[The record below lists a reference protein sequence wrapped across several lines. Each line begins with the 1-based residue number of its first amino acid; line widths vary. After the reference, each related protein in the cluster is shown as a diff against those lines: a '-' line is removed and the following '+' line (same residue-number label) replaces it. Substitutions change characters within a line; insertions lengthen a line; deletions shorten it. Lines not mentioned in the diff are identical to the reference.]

1 MGGTWT
7 SDRGQRNKSTTFLGL
22 AVKVGLLLFRK
33 QASGQEGRRAQGVH
47 EDLPVDQEGVSSA
60 APTQASG
67 DSCVRRL
74 ACAFQVARAL
84 GGGIER

>member
-33 QASGQEGRRAQGVH
+33 QASGKKGAERK
-47 EDLPVDQEGVSSA
+47 
-60 APTQASG
+60 
-67 DSCVRRL
+67 
-74 ACAFQVARAL
+74 AFMKTCLSTKKA
-84 GGGIER
+84 